1 RRLRRRRRDR
11 RRRLPR
17 ARRAARRR
25 APQTC
30 RARVRRIRRGAVG
43 AGAGGGPDRR
53 RTRRGARAAGDPA
66 HDRRGLGGPPTSC
79 DALHGLP
86 QGDGDDE
93 RGGGDAAGRDH
104 GHRRQLARRP
114 AARPVRGRL
123 VGDRGVRRHA
133 ARAPRRDLAADR
145 ALARRREIDER
156 AARGPPEPDPAQ
168 PPVAAAA
175 VDGRRRRAR
184 ARAAADRGDRDR
196 LRAHL
201 GALVATAG
209 RRGRGDRGARRRA
222 LLRRAHLAAEADPAP
237 AHARLQGE
245 RLDVR
250 RRRADAGLA
259 RSRVTRRVDLLV
271 VALPTTAG
279 WRGAVPALA
288 SAIEAAGASV
298 AVAEAAP
305 ARAVRTFPLT
315 DLVQARG
322 ARTAALA
329 GIAAHHPRALIYAS
343 TTAALLGP
351 RPGAIWFDSP
361 AAENRPG
368 RHGAWQRPVERRRMA
383 RAPLLLPMSE
393 GGLRALEP
401 LPRTPATVLPVPVE
415 PSAPAGALPSPRIAA
430 LAYAA
435 DARKKGL
442 ARILA
447 AWAAARRPDET
458 LLVAGQP
465 AGPLGEGAEGAGLLA
480 PDDYRALLRRARVFV
495 AAPRHEDYGIAQLE

>member
-1 RRLRRRRRDR
+1 M
-11 RRRLPR
+11 
-17 ARRAARRR
+17 
-25 APQTC
+25 
-30 RARVRRIRRGAVG
+30 
-43 AGAGGGPDRR
+43 
-53 RTRRGARAAGDPA
+53 
-66 HDRRGLGGPPTSC
+66 
-79 DALHGLP
+79 
-86 QGDGDDE
+86 
-93 RGGGDAAGRDH
+93 
-104 GHRRQLARRP
+104 
-114 AARPVRGRL
+114 
-123 VGDRGVRRHA
+123 
-133 ARAPRRDLAADR
+133 
-145 ALARRREIDER
+145 
-156 AARGPPEPDPAQ
+156 
-168 PPVAAAA
+168 
-175 VDGRRRRAR
+175 
-184 ARAAADRGDRDR
+184 
-196 LRAHL
+196 
-201 GALVATAG
+201 
-209 RRGRGDRGARRRA
+209 
-222 LLRRAHLAAEADPAP
+222 
-237 AHARLQGE
+237 
-245 RLDVR
+245 
-250 RRRADAGLA
+250 
-259 RSRVTRRVDLLV
+259 TRRVDLLV

-495 AAPRHEDYGIAQLE
+495 AAPRHEDYGIAQLEALADGCRLVSAPASGPYPALALARALDPRLVSDDLAVAIRTALDAPPDDYAARAARLLAPYRRAAFEATVRDELLPALL